1 MSSENPRRTLSIV
14 LFSSLVVY
22 GMLSILILPVV
33 SPIIVTRNDLP
44 NALFQVSLVYVFL
57 LLLFLLPSSF
67 VYWRHRIDV
76 KVLGPE
82 PAAAEPGDEIALT
95 VVVGFPGEVSPKG
108 AVLEAFL
115 SDLAVATQKI
125 ESSPVNLVL
134 QLPEINPGY
143 HKITIRVSQ
152 DGYFTATNAY
162 ELLIA
167 PGEVPS
173 SL

>member
-1 MSSENPRRTLSIV
+1 MPSENPRKTLGIV

-22 GMLSILILPVV
+22 SMIAILILPLFT
-33 SPIIVTRNDLP
+33 PIIVTREDLV
-44 NALFQVSLVYVFL
+44 NVLFQVSLIYVFM

-67 VYWRHRIDV
+67 VYWRHRLEVNVI
-76 KVLGPE
+76 GPE

-95 VVVGFPGEVSPKG
+95 VVVGFPGAASPKG
-108 AVLEAFL
+108 AVLEAFFG
-115 SDLAVATQKI
+115 DLVVATQKL
-125 ESSPVNLVL
+125 ERSPVNLTF
-134 QLPEINPGY
+134 QIPEINPGY
-143 HKITIRVSQ
+143 HKITVRVSQ

-173 SL
+173 